1 MKVLDRVFSLL
12 LILGGVGH
20 TIGSFVVFGNRPE
33 ELLWSLCTSLFIF
46 LLGAVNVL
54 RAGRPRDAPLAWI
67 AVCFNVLWLMA
78 GIQFGYVIHNML
90 DLRVSAFAVITIV
103 LTGLSLHTMVHGKRT
118 GRMPI
123 E

>member
-1 MKVLDRVFSLL
+1 
-12 LILGGVGH
+12 
-20 TIGSFVVFGNRPE
+20 
-33 ELLWSLCTSLFIF
+33 
-46 LLGAVNVL
+46 
-54 RAGRPRDAPLAWI
+54 
-67 AVCFNVLWLMA
+67 MA

-103 LTGLSLHTMVHGKRT
+103 LTELSLHATVQGKRT

>member
-1 MKVLDRVFSLL
+1 
-12 LILGGVGH
+12 
-20 TIGSFVVFGNRPE
+20 
-33 ELLWSLCTSLFIF
+33 
-46 LLGAVNVL
+46 VNVL
-54 RAGRPRDAPLAWI
+54 RAGRLGDAPLAWI

-103 LTGLSLHTMVHGKRT
+103 LTELSLHATVQGKRT